1 MNTHSVPTLRLKKR
15 EERRILA
22 GHQWVFS
29 NEIDTAV
36 TPLKGLIPGSPVAI
50 ASAAGKFLAHGYVNP
65 HSLISVRI
73 TSWKKFFPF
82 SKELLRQR
90 LVDALAL
97 REKRFSQPYY
107 RLVHGEGDFLGG
119 LVVDRFDD
127 VLVMQVTTAGM
138 DAFEADLLEILQ
150 ELLPVNAIQLVN
162 DTRMRELE
170 QLPLVRRWALG
181 VAPDAIQ
188 VRENNLDFLV
198 PLGVE
203 QKTGWFFDHR
213 VSRRELRHW
222 VKDARVLDLY
232 SFLGAFGLNA
242 AAAGAASVLA
252 IDSSALAVDAANANA
267 ALQKVTDRFTSIK
280 GDVVD
285 VLREL
290 FEAGDRFD
298 VVVVDPPA
306 FVKRKKDLEAGR
318 RHYALVNR
326 LAMRLLTEGGIVLSA
341 SCSQAFSR
349 DDLRNTLRQAA
360 PKASSGLHILGSLEQ
375 GPDHPVLAAMPE
387 THYLKGFVAQL
398 LK

>member
-1 MNTHSVPTLRLKKR
+1 
-15 EERRILA
+15 
-22 GHQWVFS
+22 
-29 NEIDTAV
+29 
-36 TPLKGLIPGSPVAI
+36 
-50 ASAAGKFLAHGYVNP
+50 
-65 HSLISVRI
+65 
-73 TSWKKFFPF
+73 
-82 SKELLRQR
+82 
-90 LVDALAL
+90 
-97 REKRFSQPYY
+97 
-107 RLVHGEGDFLGG
+107 
-119 LVVDRFDD
+119 
-127 VLVMQVTTAGM
+127 MQVTTAGM

-162 DTRMRELE
+162 DTRMRGLE

-375 GPDHPVLAAMPE
+375 GPDHPALAAMPE